1 VVRMLRRSPRCNRR
15 SNRRF
20 LIHAGPVRD
29 CYECMVRRATA
40 REKFGRE
47 DKSAQMYSAFGWR
60 VVLLARMSCARAC
73 PSKLV
78 GRSGPFVTAGCGH
91 AVVTVL
97 SSLLPLCRLRWESL
111 SRRGGAGKWER
122 VALPSRRRLF
132 RTVTPLRV
140 CTRCRWTAQPTR
152 YEPACWPWRPRRR
165 FWALLRR
172 AHRATLQ
179 SVLGRA

>member
-1 VVRMLRRSPRCNRR
+1 
-15 SNRRF
+15 
-20 LIHAGPVRD
+20 
-29 CYECMVRRATA
+29 MVRRATA

-97 SSLLPLCRLRWESL
+97 SSLLPLLQTSVGKFKPSWWCGKVGARSASKPKAPFPRHHAAAGLYSL
-111 SRRGGAGKWER
+111 
-122 VALPSRRRLF
+122 
-132 RTVTPLRV
+132 PLD
-140 CTRCRWTAQPTR
+140 
-152 YEPACWPWRPRRR
+152 
-165 FWALLRR
+165 
-172 AHRATLQ
+172 
-179 SVLGRA
+179 